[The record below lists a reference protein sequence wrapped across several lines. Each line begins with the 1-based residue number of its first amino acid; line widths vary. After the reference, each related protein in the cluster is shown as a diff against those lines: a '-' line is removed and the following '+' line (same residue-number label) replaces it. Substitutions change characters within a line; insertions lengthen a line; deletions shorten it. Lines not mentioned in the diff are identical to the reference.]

1 MTDMISL
8 AEHHTFHTCNE
19 KGMGMEEWGRKDLGL
34 ISQRFEVHHS
44 EYYAHIIMNQL
55 THQPNYLNEL
65 KLLFNRSLGDLFSK

>member
-8 AEHHTFHTCNE
+8 DEHHALHTYNE

-44 EYYAHIIMNQL
+44 ENNASHKDVPII
-55 THQPNYLNEL
+55 HQPNYVNEL
-65 KLLFNRSLGDLFSK
+65 EYFFNGSLGDLFSK